1 VPNLDFRVEGAEVQE
16 FAAVP
21 SLLFKLR
28 VENLEEEPIRSV
40 ALNTQIRI
48 AATQR
53 HYDAVEQERLLELF
67 GEPSRWKDTL
77 RSLLWTHTVL
87 QVPAFS
93 GSTVAD
99 MPVPC
104 TYDLEVVAAKY
115 FYALEDGE
123 VPLEFLFSGTVFYAG
138 EDGRLQVARIS
149 WEKEAEFRL
158 PVRVWKEMMDHY
170 FPNSAWIRLRRDAF
184 DQLYNYKI
192 RKGLPTWEAAVEALL
207 RAGGRAVGG
216 CGEEDRRCG
225 ALRRIPAVAL
235 PPVGEKEPAALD
247 VRGSVSAGLQRGP
260 GWGRPL
266 DHADPVPDVGG

>member
-1 VPNLDFRVEGAEVQE
+1 VPDLSFEVVDAEVLP

-28 VENLEEEPIRSV
+28 VENLEDEPVRSV

-48 AATQR
+48 SATQR
-53 HYDAVEQERLLELF
+53 HYEAGEQERLLELF

-87 QVPAFS
+87 QVPPFS
-93 GSTVAD
+93 GSTVVD

-115 FYALEDGE
+115 FHALQDGE
-123 VPLEFLFSGTVFYAG
+123 VPLEFLFSGTVFYTEERG
-138 EDGRLQVARIS
+138 WLQTARIS

-158 PVRVWKEMMDHY
+158 PVRLWKEMMEHY

-184 DQLYNYKI
+184 DLLYDYKL
-192 RKGLPTWEAAVEALL
+192 RRGFPTWEAAVEAL
-207 RAGGRAVGG
+207 
-216 CGEEDRRCG
+216 
-225 ALRRIPAVAL
+225 
-235 PPVGEKEPAALD
+235 
-247 VRGSVSAGLQRGP
+247 VSIDEQEVER
-260 GWGRPL
+260 
-266 DHADPVPDVGG
+266 

>member
-1 VPNLDFRVEGAEVQE
+1 MPDLDFRVEGAEVLE
-16 FAAVP
+16 YAAVP

-28 VENLEEEPIRSV
+28 VENLEGEPIRSV
-40 ALNTQIRI
+40 SLNTQVRI

-53 HYDAVEQERLLELF
+53 HYEPAEQERLLEVF
-67 GEPSRWKDTL
+67 GEPHRWRNTL
-77 RSLLWTHTVL
+77 RSLLWTHTIL

-93 GSTVAD
+93 GSTVVD

-158 PVRVWKEMMDHY
+158 PVRLWKEMMERY
-170 FPNSAWIRLRRDAF
+170 FPNSAWIRLHRDAF
-184 DQLYNYKI
+184 DQLYAYKV
-192 RKGLPTWEAAVEALL
+192 RMGLPSWEAAVEALL
-207 RAGGRAVGG
+207 RASEQEVER
-216 CGEEDRRCG
+216 
-225 ALRRIPAVAL
+225 
-235 PPVGEKEPAALD
+235 
-247 VRGSVSAGLQRGP
+247 
-260 GWGRPL
+260 
-266 DHADPVPDVGG
+266 

>member
-28 VENLEEEPIRSV
+28 VENLEDEPIRSV

-53 HYDAVEQERLLELF
+53 HYDAMEQERLLELF

-77 RSLLWTHTVL
+77 RSLHWTHTTL
-87 QVPAFS
+87 QVSAFS
-93 GSTVAD
+93 GRTVAD
-99 MPVPC
+99 LPVPC

-123 VPLEFLFSGTVFYAG
+123 VPLEFLFSGAVFYAE
-138 EDGRLQVARIS
+138 EDGRLQVVRIS

-158 PVRVWKEMMDHY
+158 PVRLWKEMMDQY

-184 DQLYNYKI
+184 DQLYDYKI

-207 RAGGRAVGG
+207 RASEQEVER
-216 CGEEDRRCG
+216 
-225 ALRRIPAVAL
+225 
-235 PPVGEKEPAALD
+235 
-247 VRGSVSAGLQRGP
+247 
-260 GWGRPL
+260 
-266 DHADPVPDVGG
+266 

>member
-1 VPNLDFRVEGAEVQE
+1 MPNLDFRVEGAEVLE

-28 VENLEEEPIRSV
+28 IENLEEEPIRSV

-53 HYDAVEQERLLELF
+53 HYDAVEQGRLQELF

-87 QVPAFS
+87 QVSPFS

-158 PVRVWKEMMDHY
+158 PIRLWQEMMEHY
-170 FPNSAWIRLRRDAF
+170 FPNSAWIRLRRDTF
-184 DQLYNYKI
+184 DQLYDYKI
-192 RKGLPTWEAAVEALL
+192 RKAFPTWEAAVEALL
-207 RAGGRAVGG
+207 RASEQEV
-216 CGEEDRRCG
+216 
-225 ALRRIPAVAL
+225 
-235 PPVGEKEPAALD
+235 
-247 VRGSVSAGLQRGP
+247 QR
-260 GWGRPL
+260 
-266 DHADPVPDVGG
+266 

>member
-1 VPNLDFRVEGAEVQE
+1 VPDLDFAVEGAEVLE

-28 VENLEEEPIRSV
+28 VENLQEEPIRSV

-48 AATQR
+48 SATQR
-53 HYDAVEQERLLELF
+53 HYGAAEQERLLEVF

-87 QVPAFS
+87 QVPPFS
-93 GSTVAD
+93 GSTVVD

-104 TYDLEVVAAKY
+104 TYDLEVVWSKY
-115 FYALEDGE
+115 FYALEEGE

-138 EDGRLQVARIS
+138 EGGRLQVERIS

-158 PVRVWKEMMDHY
+158 PVRLWKEMMEHY

-184 DQLYNYKI
+184 EGLYDYKI
-192 RKGLPTWEAAVEALL
+192 RKGLPTWEATVEALL
-207 RAGGRAVGG
+207 RASEQQVER
-216 CGEEDRRCG
+216 
-225 ALRRIPAVAL
+225 
-235 PPVGEKEPAALD
+235 
-247 VRGSVSAGLQRGP
+247 
-260 GWGRPL
+260 
-266 DHADPVPDVGG
+266 

>member
-1 VPNLDFRVEGAEVQE
+1 MPDLDFAVEGAEVLE

-21 SLLFKLR
+21 SFLFKLR
-28 VENLEEEPIRSV
+28 IENLEEEPIRSV

-53 HYDAVEQERLLELF
+53 HYDAAEQDRLLELF

-87 QVPAFS
+87 QVPPFS

-123 VPLEFLFSGTVFYAG
+123 VPLEFLFSGTVFYAAEG
-138 EDGRLQVARIS
+138 GLLQTARIS
-149 WEKEAEFRL
+149 WEKEAEYRM
-158 PVRVWKEMMDHY
+158 PVQLWKEMMDHY
-170 FPNSAWIRLRRDAF
+170 FPNSAYVRLRKDAF
-184 DQLYNYKI
+184 DELLDYKV
-192 RKGLPTWEAAVEALL
+192 RNGFPTWEAAVGSLL
-207 RAGGRAVGG
+207 RASEQEVER
-216 CGEEDRRCG
+216 
-225 ALRRIPAVAL
+225 
-235 PPVGEKEPAALD
+235 
-247 VRGSVSAGLQRGP
+247 
-260 GWGRPL
+260 
-266 DHADPVPDVGG
+266 

>member
-1 VPNLDFRVEGAEVQE
+1 MPNLDFSVEGAEVLR

-28 VENLEEEPIRSV
+28 IANLEEEPIRSV

-53 HYDAVEQERLLELF
+53 HYDAAEQERLLELF

-77 RSLLWTHTVL
+77 RSLLWTHTVV
-87 QVPAFS
+87 QVPPFS

-99 MPVPC
+99 MPVTC

-123 VPLEFLFSGTVFYAG
+123 VPLEFLFSGTIFYAG

-149 WEKEAEFRL
+149 WEKDAEFRL
-158 PVRVWKEMMDHY
+158 PVRLWKEMMERY
-170 FPNSAWIRLRRDAF
+170 FPNSAWIRLHRDAF
-184 DQLYNYKI
+184 DQLYDNKI
-192 RKGLPTWEAAVEALL
+192 RRGLPTWETAIEALL
-207 RAGGRAVGG
+207 
-216 CGEEDRRCG
+216 
-225 ALRRIPAVAL
+225 
-235 PPVGEKEPAALD
+235 
-247 VRGSVSAGLQRGP
+247 
-260 GWGRPL
+260 
-266 DHADPVPDVGG
+266 HASEQEVER

>member
-1 VPNLDFRVEGAEVQE
+1 MPNLDFRVEGAEVQE

-53 HYDAVEQERLLELF
+53 HYDAVEQEGLLELF

-87 QVPAFS
+87 QVPPFS
-93 GSTVAD
+93 GSTVAE

-158 PVRVWKEMMDHY
+158 PVRLWKEMMDHY
-170 FPNSAWIRLRRDAF
+170 FPNSAWIRLHRDAF
-184 DQLYNYKI
+184 DQLYDYKI
-192 RKGLPTWEAAVEALL
+192 RMGFPTWEATVEALL
-207 RAGGRAVGG
+207 RAS
-216 CGEEDRRCG
+216 EQG
-225 ALRRIPAVAL
+225 AER
-235 PPVGEKEPAALD
+235 
-247 VRGSVSAGLQRGP
+247 
-260 GWGRPL
+260 
-266 DHADPVPDVGG
+266 

>member
-1 VPNLDFRVEGAEVQE
+1 MPNLDFRVAGAEVQE

-158 PVRVWKEMMDHY
+158 PVRLWKEMMDHY

-184 DQLYNYKI
+184 DRLYDYKV

-207 RAGGRAVGG
+207 RASEQEVER
-216 CGEEDRRCG
+216 
-225 ALRRIPAVAL
+225 
-235 PPVGEKEPAALD
+235 
-247 VRGSVSAGLQRGP
+247 
-260 GWGRPL
+260 
-266 DHADPVPDVGG
+266 